1 MFFDEERVRVFIYQQ
16 PIDMRSGFERL
27 SYDVREVF
35 GEDLLEGH
43 MFLFLGKN
51 RRRAKVLFFDHT
63 GLILLTKRLEGGKLM
78 AMGELERV
86 DEITI
91 SELKFLLSGSLLRF
105 SERRKKRQAA

>member
-1 MFFDEERVRVFIYQQ
+1 MVLDFEKARVFVYDQ

-27 SYDVREVF
+27 SYYVREHF

-63 GLILLTKRLEGGKLM
+63 GLILLTKRLEGGQLM
-78 AMGELERV
+78 SLVALQDV
-86 DEITI
+86 YEITQE
-91 SELKFLLSGSLLRF
+91 ELKFLLSGSLLRF
-105 SERRKKRQAA
+105 AERRKKAS

>member
-1 MFFDEERVRVFIYQQ
+1 MLFDEERVRVFVYQE

-27 SYDVREVF
+27 SYYVREVF

-63 GLILLTKRLEGGKLM
+63 GLILLTKRLEGGRLM
-78 AMGELERV
+78 AISELEFV
-86 DEITI
+86 QEITI

-105 SERRKKRQAA
+105 ADRRKIKVA